1 MYGTELNE
9 TSLNNLELSKE
20 IAESKKVYDNSNN
33 KAQDITQKIETI
45 ISGCEN
51 YYQNKENEYE
61 IINFNNQELEAGP
74 SGNITKTSSTVEHL
88 YRIEAKEI
96 SDSSNLL
103 IYDNI
108 LNSRRKI
115 RTFYD
120 EVASVDYR
128 NKEEHLINNTAER
141 KQEKNIMNERPRTL
155 HATPKHFTKEENG
168 AVVVPECCDTFD
180 CLNCLI
186 RSFDYIWCHL
196 VNFKSDLRPV
206 NLGSRSKYLL
216 KNFSDLKYL

>member
-1 MYGTELNE
+1 
-9 TSLNNLELSKE
+9 
-20 IAESKKVYDNSNN
+20 VYDNSNN

-108 LNSRRKI
+108 LNSSNNL
-115 RTFYD
+115 Y
-120 EVASVDYR
+120 
-128 NKEEHLINNTAER
+128 NNTLELIIN
-141 KQEKNIMNERPRTL
+141 KQEEEKLEHFMTKL
-155 HATPKHFTKEENG
+155 HQ
-168 AVVVPECCDTFD
+168 
-180 CLNCLI
+180 
-186 RSFDYIWCHL
+186 
-196 VNFKSDLRPV
+196 
-206 NLGSRSKYLL
+206 
-216 KNFSDLKYL
+216 